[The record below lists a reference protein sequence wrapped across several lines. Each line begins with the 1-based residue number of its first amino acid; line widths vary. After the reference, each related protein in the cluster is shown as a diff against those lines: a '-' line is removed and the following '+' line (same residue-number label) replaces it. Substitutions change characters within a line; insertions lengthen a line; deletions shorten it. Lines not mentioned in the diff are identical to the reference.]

1 MVCSGNVIFKAIDKR
16 QGGTFKNA
24 QGQEIDYDASYVIK
38 FDELSGNS
46 INERKLK
53 FPASNKSLY
62 EKFEKFEP
70 YTKVHITCDV
80 VISNNACKLVPI
92 DVNTDIED

>member
-1 MVCSGNVIFKAIDKR
+1 MKCDGVVIFKAIDKR

-38 FDELSGNS
+38 FDELSGNG

-62 EKFEKFEP
+62 EKFENFEP

-92 DVNTDIED
+92 DVDTDIEG